1 MGLLTGILTLPL
13 APVRATVWLSER
25 LVEEA
30 QREIGSEPAIRRRL
44 AEAEIAF
51 ELGQID
57 LDEYEATEDALLL
70 QLEQLRDL
78 EAEEWMVH
86 DG

>member
-78 EAEEWMVH
+78 EAAERN
-86 DG
+86 GA